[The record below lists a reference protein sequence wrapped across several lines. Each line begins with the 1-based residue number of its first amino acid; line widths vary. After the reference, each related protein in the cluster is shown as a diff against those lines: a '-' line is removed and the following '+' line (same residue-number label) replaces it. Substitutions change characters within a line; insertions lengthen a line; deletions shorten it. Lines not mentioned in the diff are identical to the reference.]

1 MKHERTPDPLA
12 ILGVAAA
19 SLRIETLP
27 AEVVQR
33 AKQRVLDTLGCL
45 IAGYHAGIADAI
57 RSYVL
62 AQGGVPEAT
71 LLPGGQKTTVA
82 LAGLAHATYIHG
94 LELSDAAPRA
104 TVHPGKE
111 IIPAALALAER
122 LGLGGAAILPAI
134 VAGYEIEIRIGRS
147 LFPGAF
153 YRGWWTPGMFG
164 AIGPAVTAGP
174 PVGPRATGQGKTS
187 GVVMQ
192 PTVA

>member
-1 MKHERTPDPLA
+1 MKHEKTPDPLA
-12 ILGVAAA
+12 LLGLAAA

-33 AKQRVLDTLGCL
+33 SKQRVLDTIGCL

-62 AQGGVPEAT
+62 AQGGAPEAT

-111 IIPAALALAER
+111 IIPAALALAELYAR
-122 LGLGGAAILPAI
+122 RWEHELYFREAKRVLRQTDVLQSHTVETGAQEIAAI
-134 VAGYEIEIRIGRS
+134 IRE
-147 LFPGAF
+147 
-153 YRGWWTPGMFG
+153 T
-164 AIGPAVTAGP
+164 AV
-174 PVGPRATGQGKTS
+174 
-187 GVVMQ
+187 
-192 PTVA
+192 